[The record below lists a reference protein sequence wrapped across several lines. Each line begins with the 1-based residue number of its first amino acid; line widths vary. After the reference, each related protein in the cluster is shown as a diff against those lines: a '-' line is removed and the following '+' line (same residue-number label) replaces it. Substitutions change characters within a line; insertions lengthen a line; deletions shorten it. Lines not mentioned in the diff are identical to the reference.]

1 MMNVNV
7 SQFRSVLNMLLA
19 NDLPISSMC
28 FFLGTF
34 LRTLA
39 FANGTP
45 SGAQLIVLPRMG
57 ATPKSARVQRLL
69 APALELP
76 LHKITEIL

>member
-1 MMNVNV
+1 MLI
-7 SQFRSVLNMLLA
+7 SVEHVGCQRPSNIFDLL
-19 NDLPISSMC
+19 
-28 FFLGTF
+28 FLGTF

-57 ATPKSARVQRLL
+57 ATPECEGAKAG
-69 APALELP
+69 PNPGFYHEM
-76 LHKITEIL
+76 T